1 MVGFAAW
8 HWLFILFVLVG
19 IPALAVGLIVRR
31 SRHRTVPDAA
41 DPAAQLREL
50 AQLRQRGLLTASEF
64 ERKRSELA
72 KTL

>member
-1 MVGFAAW
+1 M
-8 HWLFILFVLVG
+8 
-19 IPALAVGLIVRR
+19 
-31 SRHRTVPDAA
+31 
-41 DPAAQLREL
+41 REL